1 MFVIVFVC
9 VFSLLV
15 CLDLKVVVV
24 VFFCLVCCFMD
35 FWIFCFG
42 WWFWLIYSFSPKWVI
57 FCICYQLKFN
67 SQWNVWSLQMQ
78 HATMINKTY
87 SISPR
92 LCHLISIKRWMF
104 RKRYTIGHSSYTYTV
119 QYKRLSH
126 SSHNE

>member
-1 MFVIVFVC
+1 MLMCLCVCFLRLFVWIWRLLLLFFIWSVVSWIFEFFVC
-9 VFSLLV
+9 LWCWLIYLFFS
-15 CLDLKVVVV
+15 KMS
-24 VFFCLVCCFMD
+24 FFCL
-35 FWIFCFG
+35 
-42 WWFWLIYSFSPKWVI
+42 S
-57 FCICYQLKFN
+57 YQLKFN